1 MKKTLIALSALAAA
15 GGAAFYTLNEFIYRA
30 LIHADYEIPKAL
42 GKKISESEAAD
53 YSAVY
58 RSCKQWVDNYGYK
71 KYNMLNCD
79 GNWLTAYHLEP
90 KKKSNVFVFGSHGYR
105 SDGMGEWCY
114 YAKHYVE
121 DLGYNFFFV
130 DHQGAGLSTGQYV
143 GFSSFESRDS
153 LQWLE
158 FMNEKFGKD
167 IQIFLHGISM
177 GSATV
182 MLMTGSDKLPDN
194 VKFTIADCG
203 FTSALDEFSFKLDNL
218 GVPKKPLIPYMV
230 KKNLRRAGYH
240 FQNDTNALEAVSR
253 AKIPMLFIHGDSDDF
268 VPTYMV
274 HQLYDNCSAPY
285 KDKLIVE
292 GADHAE
298 SYLIA
303 PEKCQNKIKEFT
315 EMFID

>member
-1 MKKTLIALSALAAA
+1 MKKSLVALSALAAA
-15 GGAAFYTLNEFIYRA
+15 GGAAFYGINELIYRA
-30 LIHADYEIPKAL
+30 LIHADYKIPDSL
-42 GKKISESEAAD
+42 GKKISESEAKD
-53 YSAVY
+53 YSAVSE
-58 RSCKQWVDNYGYK
+58 SCKKWIEDYGYK

-79 GNWLTAYHLEP
+79 GNMLVAYHLQPRE
-90 KKKSNVFVFGSHGYR
+90 KSNVYVFGSHGYR
-105 SDGMGEWCY
+105 SEGMGEWCY

-121 DLGYNFFFV
+121 ELGYNLFFV
-130 DHQGAGLSTGQYV
+130 DHQAAGQSTGQYV
-143 GFSSFESRDS
+143 GFSSFESRDC
-153 LQWLE
+153 LQWLD
-158 FMNEKFGKD
+158 FMNNKFGSD
-167 IQIFLHGISM
+167 IQIILHGISM

-182 MLMTGSDKLPDN
+182 MLMTGSAGLPEN

-203 FTSALDEFSFKLDNL
+203 FTSALDEFTYKLDSL
-218 GVPKKPLIPYMV
+218 GVPKKPLIPYIV

-240 FQNDTNALEAVSR
+240 FQHDTNALEAVSR
-253 AKIPMLFIHGDSDDF
+253 AKIPMLFVHGDKDDF

-303 PEKCQNKIKEFT
+303 PEKYEKKIDEFI
-315 EMFID
+315 EMFVK